1 MGESRRIDVSHHF
14 GKQSQMKDTD
24 DGAGGV
30 CGQVLRC
37 KQAGVRVIMV
47 TGDHPLTA
55 EAIARKVN
63 IIRWAPQAA

>member
-1 MGESRRIDVSHHF
+1 MRVNVLWVVC
-14 GKQSQMKDTD
+14 
-24 DGAGGV
+24 V

-63 IIRWAPQAA
+63 IIR